1 MVQGRVS
8 IQGGLRLAIFGM
20 ISAWIMKVNLVFTFR
35 YLFCN
40 LNSTVLKWGENW
52 PCLHSIIC
60 VAISLLQFE
69 VECHPGVRDDM
80 VLLIKWFCKD
90 HSLCTVYCH
99 SKKGN
104 FVKEGARSF
113 SLFWSKKELT
123 IWMVILLL
131 MLSLSLSRSGTLLF
145 HKIVCYSTSC

>member
-104 FVKEGARSF
+104 FVKEGARPF